1 MLEPT
6 ASEDRISTARAV
18 TLAVFGVFAGLA
30 LLELTLHLLPGLLPQ
45 AVRQALAIYA
55 DSHQT
60 SQINRPFVANDDLI
74 YAPRPDVDIE
84 IHDGLT
90 LKYSVQTR
98 SIGDPPVGFRDSGP
112 VAPAYAVAVGDS
124 FTWGTYVEADQTWPK
139 QLQAEI
145 SAPVV
150 NLGVL
155 GYGPIQYQ
163 IVTEKYGV
171 PLRPQVVLWGIFTG
185 NDFVNASQYSDWVK
199 QGKPDTDLTEPETG
213 PLSDFLSRHSRLYE
227 LVKFALRKGIYY
239 QRAASSE
246 VVALSASD
254 GPDWT
259 FYPDVVERQAD
270 SRRADVA
277 EGWDLTR
284 QALLKTESEVKAA
297 GAQLVVVIIPPKE
310 LVYWEMLRER
320 LADPAAY
327 DLAEPIRTLTALC
340 KVKNLLCLDLT
351 SAFTEHTHAGEELYF
366 RQDAHLNAAGHRLAA
381 ELIADYLDRQVQ
393 RP

>member
-1 MLEPT
+1 ML
-6 ASEDRISTARAV
+6 V
-18 TLAVFGVFAGLA
+18 MFGVFAGLA
-30 LLELTLHLLPGLLPQ
+30 VLEVTLHLFPGLLPS

-60 SQINRPFVANDDLI
+60 SEINRPFVANDDLI
-74 YAPRPDVDIE
+74 YVPRPNVDIE

-90 LKYSVQTR
+90 LQYSVQTR
-98 SIGDPPVGFRDSGP
+98 SAGDPSVGFRDSGP
-112 VAPAYAVAVGDS
+112 VTPAYAIAVGDS
-124 FTWGTYVEADQTWPK
+124 FTWGTYVEAAQTWPE
-139 QLQAEI
+139 QLQAELN
-145 SAPVV
+145 APVI

-163 IVTEKYGV
+163 IVTEKYGL
-171 PLRPQVVLWGIFTG
+171 PLRPEIILWGVFTG
-185 NDFVNASQYSDWVK
+185 NDFVNATEYSDWINK
-199 QGKPDTDLTEPETG
+199 GKPDTGLTEPEAG
-213 PLSDFLSRHSRLYE
+213 PLSDFLSRHSRLVE

-239 QRAASSE
+239 QRSASSE
-246 VVALSASD
+246 VVAIAARG

-270 SRRADVA
+270 SRRADVS

-297 GAQLVVVIIPPKE
+297 GAQFVVVIIPPKE
-310 LVYWEMLRER
+310 LVYWDVLRKR
-320 LADPAAY
+320 LADPTAY
-327 DLAEPIRTLTALC
+327 NLAEPIRMLVTLCQAE
-340 KVKNLLCLDLT
+340 NLLCLDLT
-351 SAFTEHTHAGEELYF
+351 PTFIDHTRAGEELYF

-381 ELIADYLDRQVQ
+381 ELIAAYLDKQVQ